1 MSLTKLSEAFIRS
14 AAYERRFLAKNPWD
28 LTMVLWIPLATVLLI
43 WWIFSQTQITDL
55 PIGVI
60 DQDNGPVANTAVRY
74 LEASPTL
81 TVKNTYYSA
90 AEAEAAILQRDI
102 YAVVIIPE
110 DFSRNILSSQSS
122 PLILQV
128 NAQYGTH
135 SGIIQ
140 TSVQAVAGTLSAG
153 VEIQRLVKQGMAP
166 SQAALA
172 YSPISIQRISLF
184 NAATDYQQFLASTVI
199 PALLHILAMVIG
211 ATTIG
216 RELRDK
222 QLGHWYGFI
231 DAGKPELTLH
241 YQTTTNAENN
251 LPDSHQTVSNQ
262 AASDANHQTD
272 EHYTEQIGQHISDS
286 HHDGVS
292 KNSSANNNN
301 DVINNGPSSTANQ
314 TTEPVSILVLL
325 FGLLGK
331 YFWPMLAYSLW
342 SILALWL
349 AAPQE
354 SVAISSIV
362 ITYLSLIILMMLSFW
377 LGAIFTLGSF
387 SLRMGLSA
395 TGFISAPSYAFA
407 GVTFPYIAISDSA
420 QHWSDALP
428 LTHYLKLHIAQ
439 LQMQA
444 PVAISLP
451 IIYGLAIATI
461 IAMSL
466 TALLTKRAL
475 AHPERW
481 GAR

>member
-1 MSLTKLSEAFIRS
+1 MHLTKLSEAFLRS

-28 LTMVLWIPLATVLLI
+28 LSMVLWIPLLTVLLI

-60 DQDNGPVANTAVRY
+60 DQDNSPVANTAVRY

-81 TVKNTYYSA
+81 TVKQLYYSQA
-90 AEAEAAILQRDI
+90 DAEAAILQRDI

-110 DFSRNILSSQSS
+110 DFSRNILSNKPS

-140 TSVQAVAGTLSAG
+140 TAVQTVASTLSAG
-153 VEIQRLVKQGMAP
+153 VEIKRLVKQGVAS
-166 SQAALA
+166 SQVMTA

-184 NAATDYQQFLASTVI
+184 NAATNYQQFLASTVI
-199 PALLHILAMVIG
+199 PALLHILAMVVG

-222 QLGHWYGFI
+222 NIGRWYRFI
-231 DAGKPELTLH
+231 STKNTALT
-241 YQTTTNAENN
+241 
-251 LPDSHQTVSNQ
+251 DSAKSPLT
-262 AASDANHQTD
+262 
-272 EHYTEQIGQHISDS
+272 ISLS
-286 HHDGVS
+286 
-292 KNSSANNNN
+292 
-301 DVINNGPSSTANQ
+301 
-314 TTEPVSILVLL
+314 VLL

-331 YFWPMLAYSLW
+331 YFWPILAYSLW
-342 SILALWL
+342 SALTLWFVT
-349 AAPQE
+349 ANQ
-354 SVAISSIV
+354 SIS
-362 ITYLSLIILMMLSFW
+362 LMSLLTVYIGLLCLMILSFW
-377 LGAIFTLGSF
+377 LGAIFTLNTF
-387 SLRMGLSA
+387 SLRMGLST

-420 QHWSDALP
+420 QYWSNALP

-444 PVAISLP
+444 PIAISVP
-451 IIYGLAIATI
+451 VVYGLALATI
-461 IAMSL
+461 IAMLL

>member
-1 MSLTKLSEAFIRS
+1 MRLTQLSEAFIRS
-14 AAYERRFLAKNPWD
+14 AAYERRFLHKNPWD
-28 LTMVLWIPLATVLLI
+28 LTMVVWIPLLTVLLI
-43 WWIFSQTQITDL
+43 WWIFSQTQITNL

-74 LEASPTL
+74 LDASPTL
-81 TVKNTYYSA
+81 SVRQMYYSA

-110 DFSRNILSSQSS
+110 DFSRNILSSKSA

-140 TSVQAVAGTLSAG
+140 TGVQAVAGTLSAG
-153 VEIQRLVKQGMAP
+153 VEIQRLIKQGMAP
-166 SQAALA
+166 SQAAIA

-231 DAGKPELTLH
+231 ASAQAYDNLSGSIS
-241 YQTTTNAENN
+241 TN
-251 LPDSHQTVSNQ
+251 
-262 AASDANHQTD
+262 
-272 EHYTEQIGQHISDS
+272 ISA
-286 HHDGVS
+286 
-292 KNSSANNNN
+292 SANISGNVNNN
-301 DVINNGPSSTANQ
+301 VADNTVQKIAALWQPAAKLPNSTAKDNTNQ
-314 TTEPVSILVLL
+314 KPVSTLPSVHMGVLL

-331 YFWPMLAYSLW
+331 YFWPMLAYGLW

-349 AAPQE
+349 ATPQE
-354 SVAISSIV
+354 SVASSAV
-362 ITYLSLIILMMLSFW
+362 FATYLGLLLLMMLSFW

-420 QHWSDALP
+420 KHWSDALP

-439 LQMQA
+439 MQMQA

-451 IIYGLAIATI
+451 ILYGLAIATVV
-461 IAMSL
+461 AMML

>member
-1 MSLTKLSEAFIRS
+1 MHLTKLSEAFLRS
-14 AAYERRFLAKNPWD
+14 AAYERRFLAKNHWD
-28 LTMVLWIPLATVLLI
+28 FSMVVWIPLATVLLI

-60 DQDNGPVANTAVRY
+60 DQDNSAVANTAVRY

-81 TVKNTYYSA
+81 TVRQLYYSQA
-90 AEAEAAILQRDI
+90 DAEAAILQRDI

-110 DFSRNILSSQSS
+110 DFSRNILSSQPA
-122 PLILQV
+122 PLTLQV

-140 TSVQAVAGTLSAG
+140 AGVQAVASTLSAG
-153 VEIQRLVKQGMAP
+153 VEIKRLVKQGVAP
-166 SQAALA
+166 SQAMTA
-172 YSPISIQRISLF
+172 YAPISVQRISLF
-184 NAATDYQQFLASTVI
+184 NAANNYQQFLASTVI

-222 QLGHWYGFI
+222 NIGRWYRFI
-231 DAGKPELTLH
+231 DTGKPNLTLSR
-241 YQTTTNAENN
+241 TSETASSLSTKKDSSDNKASSNA
-251 LPDSHQTVSNQ
+251 
-262 AASDANHQTD
+262 
-272 EHYTEQIGQHISDS
+272 
-286 HHDGVS
+286 
-292 KNSSANNNN
+292 KM
-301 DVINNGPSSTANQ
+301 PSS
-314 TTEPVSILVLL
+314 VSLSVLVS
-325 FGLLGK
+325 GLLGK
-331 YFWPMLAYSLW
+331 YFWPILAYSLW
-342 SILALWL
+342 SALILWL
-349 AAPQE
+349 ATSNQNIN
-354 SVAISSIV
+354 V
-362 ITYLSLIILMMLSFW
+362 TSLFAVYAGFLCLMTLSFW
-377 LGAIFTLGSF
+377 LGAIFTLNSF
-387 SLRMGLSA
+387 SLRMGLST

-420 QHWSDALP
+420 QYWSNALP

-444 PVAISLP
+444 PIAISVP
-451 IIYGLAIATI
+451 IVYGLALATI
-461 IAMSL
+461 IAMLL

>member
-1 MSLTKLSEAFIRS
+1 MRLTKLSGAFLRS

-28 LTMVLWIPLATVLLI
+28 FAMVVWIPLATVLLI

-60 DQDNGPVANTAVRY
+60 DRDNSPVANTAVRY

-81 TVKNTYYSA
+81 MVKQLYAS
-90 AEAEAAILQRDI
+90 ESDAEAAILQRDI

-110 DFSRNILSSQSS
+110 DFSRHILSSEPA
-122 PLILQV
+122 PLVLQV

-140 TSVQAVAGTLSAG
+140 TSVQTVASTLSAG

-166 SQAALA
+166 SQAAIA

-184 NAATDYQQFLASTVI
+184 NAATNYQQFLASTVI

-222 QLGHWYGFI
+222 KIGHWY
-231 DAGKPELTLH
+231 
-241 YQTTTNAENN
+241 
-251 LPDSHQTVSNQ
+251 
-262 AASDANHQTD
+262 
-272 EHYTEQIGQHISDS
+272 
-286 HHDGVS
+286 
-292 KNSSANNNN
+292 
-301 DVINNGPSSTANQ
+301 DVITNSKVVENQYDITNEKIGFSENGTQSRQ
-314 TTEPVSILVLL
+314 VSISILL

-331 YFWPMLAYSLW
+331 YFWPLLAYSIW
-342 SILALWL
+342 SMLALWF
-349 AAPQE
+349 AAPQA
-354 SVAISSIV
+354 SVAISSI
-362 ITYLSLIILMMLSFW
+362 IATYIGLLLLMMLSFF
-377 LGAIFTLGSF
+377 LGAILTLNSF
-387 SLRMGLSA
+387 SLRMGLSS

-407 GVTFPYIAISDSA
+407 GVTFPYIAISDNA
-420 QHWSDALP
+420 QHWSDVLP

-439 LQMQA
+439 LQMHA
-444 PVAISLP
+444 PAAVSLP
-451 IIYGLAIATI
+451 IVYGLTLATTIALL
-461 IAMSL
+461 L
-466 TALLTKRAL
+466 TTLLTKRAL

>member
-1 MSLTKLSEAFIRS
+1 MRLTKLSGAFLRS
-14 AAYERRFLAKNPWD
+14 AAYERRFLSKNPWD
-28 LTMVLWIPLATVLLI
+28 LAMVIWIPLAAVLLI

-81 TVKNTYYSA
+81 MVKQLYAS
-90 AEAEAAILQRDI
+90 ESDAEAAILQRDI

-110 DFSRNILSSQSS
+110 DFSRNILSGKPA
-122 PLILQV
+122 PLVLQV

-140 TSVQAVAGTLSAG
+140 TSVQSVAGTLSAG
-153 VEIQRLVKQGMAP
+153 VEIQRLIKQGMAP
-166 SQAALA
+166 SQAAIA

-184 NAATDYQQFLASTVI
+184 NAATNYQQFLASTVI
-199 PALLHILAMVIG
+199 PALLHILAMVVG

-222 QLGHWYGFI
+222 KIGHWYDVI
-231 DAGKPELTLH
+231 TNDDEK
-241 YQTTTNAENN
+241 TTTPRNDTK
-251 LPDSHQTVSNQ
+251 PRQ
-262 AASDANHQTD
+262 AS
-272 EHYTEQIGQHISDS
+272 IS
-286 HHDGVS
+286 
-292 KNSSANNNN
+292 
-301 DVINNGPSSTANQ
+301 I
-314 TTEPVSILVLL
+314 LL

-331 YFWPMLAYSLW
+331 YFWPMMAYSLW
-342 SILALWL
+342 SMLAIWF

-354 SVAISSIV
+354 SVAIGSI
-362 ITYLSLIILMMLSFW
+362 IATYIGLLLLMMLSFF
-377 LGAIFTLGSF
+377 LGAILTLNSF
-387 SLRMGLSA
+387 SLRMGLSS

-407 GVTFPYIAISDSA
+407 GVTFPYIAISDNA
-420 QHWSDALP
+420 QHWSDVLP

-439 LQMQA
+439 LQMHA
-444 PVAISLP
+444 PAAVSLP
-451 IIYGLAIATI
+451 IVYGLTLATMI
-461 IAMSL
+461 TMLL
-466 TALLTKRAL
+466 TTLLTKRAL

>member
-1 MSLTKLSEAFIRS
+1 MRLTKQKKLSEQKGLIGAFVRS
-14 AAYERRFLAKNPWD
+14 AGYERRFLAKNPWD
-28 LTMVLWIPLATVLLI
+28 LSMVIWIPLATVLLI
-43 WWIFSQTQITDL
+43 WWIFSQIQITNL
-55 PIGVI
+55 PIGVM
-60 DQDNGPVANTAVRY
+60 DNDRGPIANTAVRY
-74 LEASPTL
+74 LEANPNL
-81 TVKNTYYSA
+81 TVKQMYHSPA
-90 AEAEAAILQRDI
+90 AVEAALLQRDI

-110 DFSRNILSSQSS
+110 DFSRNISSSK
-122 PLILQV
+122 PAPIVLQV

-140 TSVQAVAGTLSAG
+140 TSVQSVIGTLSAG
-153 VEIQRLVKQGMAP
+153 VEIQRLVKKGIAP
-166 SQAALA
+166 SQAAIA
-172 YSPISIQRISLF
+172 YSPIGIQRISLF

-222 QLGHWYGFI
+222 QIGRWYDFIESGHL
-231 DAGKPELTLH
+231 DLT
-241 YQTTTNAENN
+241 NIEANIEN
-251 LPDSHQTVSNQ
+251 DKII
-262 AASDANHQTD
+262 AASTSAEDNNTSV
-272 EHYTEQIGQHISDS
+272 IDS
-286 HHDGVS
+286 KPRKASVL
-292 KNSSANNNN
+292 
-301 DVINNGPSSTANQ
+301 I
-314 TTEPVSILVLL
+314 LL

-342 SILALWL
+342 SVLALWL
-349 AAPQE
+349 AAPQQT
-354 SVAISSIV
+354 VAISSIMA
-362 ITYLSLIILMMLSFW
+362 TYVGLVLLMMLSFW
-377 LGAIFTLGSF
+377 LGAIFTLTSF
-387 SLRMGLSA
+387 SLRMGLSS

-420 QHWSDALP
+420 QHWSDVLP

-451 IIYGLAIATI
+451 IVYGLTLATL
-461 IAMSL
+461 IAMFL
-466 TALLTKRAL
+466 TTLLSKRAL

>member
-1 MSLTKLSEAFIRS
+1 MRLTKLKDAFVRS
-14 AAYERRFLAKNPWD
+14 AAYERRFLVKNPWD
-28 LTMVLWIPLATVLLI
+28 LAMVFWIPLATVLLI
-43 WWIFSQTQITDL
+43 WWIFSQIQITDL

-60 DQDNGPVANTAVRY
+60 DNDRGPVANTALRY
-74 LEASPTL
+74 LEANPNL
-81 TVKNTYYSA
+81 TVKQLYHTPA
-90 AEAEAAILQRDI
+90 AAKAAILQRDI

-110 DFSRNILSSQSS
+110 DFSRNILLSK
-122 PLILQV
+122 PAPIVLQV

-140 TSVQAVAGTLSAG
+140 TSVQSVIGTLSAG
-153 VEIQRLVKQGMAP
+153 VEMKRLVKQGMAP
-166 SQAALA
+166 SQAAIA

-222 QLGHWYGFI
+222 RIGRWYHFI
-231 DAGKPELTLH
+231 NGSHVYLTLPPKDD
-241 YQTTTNAENN
+241 QPNN
-251 LPDSHQTVSNQ
+251 DSQPSPLDNVSASQNQ
-262 AASDANHQTD
+262 AS
-272 EHYTEQIGQHISDS
+272 EE
-286 HHDGVS
+286 
-292 KNSSANNNN
+292 
-301 DVINNGPSSTANQ
+301 
-314 TTEPVSILVLL
+314 VSIPVLV

-331 YFWPMLAYSLW
+331 YFWPLLAYSIW

-349 AAPQE
+349 AAPQQ
-354 SVAISSIV
+354 SIAISALMV
-362 ITYLSLIILMMLSFW
+362 TYISLVLLMMLSFW

-407 GVTFPYIAISDSA
+407 GVTFPYVAISKNA
-420 QHWSDALP
+420 QHWSDVLP

-444 PVAISLP
+444 PVIISLP
-451 IIYGLAIATI
+451 IVYGLTLATLVTL
-461 IAMSL
+461 SL
-466 TALLTKRAL
+466 TALLSKRAL

>member
-1 MSLTKLSEAFIRS
+1 MHLTKLSEAFLRS
-14 AAYERRFLAKNPWD
+14 AAYERRFLAKNHWD
-28 LTMVLWIPLATVLLI
+28 FSMVVWIPLATVLLI

-60 DQDNGPVANTAVRY
+60 DQDNSAVANTAVRY

-81 TVKNTYYSA
+81 TVRQLYYSQA
-90 AEAEAAILQRDI
+90 DAEAAILQRDI

-110 DFSRNILSSQSS
+110 DFSRNILSSQPA
-122 PLILQV
+122 PLTLQV

-140 TSVQAVAGTLSAG
+140 AGVQAVASTLSAG
-153 VEIQRLVKQGMAP
+153 VEIKRLVKQGVAP
-166 SQAALA
+166 SQAMTA
-172 YSPISIQRISLF
+172 YAPISVQRISLF
-184 NAATDYQQFLASTVI
+184 NAATNYQQFLASTVI

-222 QLGHWYGFI
+222 NIGRWYRFI
-231 DAGKPELTLH
+231 DTGKPHLTLSRATKTSSSLSTK
-241 YQTTTNAENN
+241 Q
-251 LPDSHQTVSNQ
+251 DS
-262 AASDANHQTD
+262 SDNKT
-272 EHYTEQIGQHISDS
+272 SS
-286 HHDGVS
+286 
-292 KNSSANNNN
+292 SSAN
-301 DVINNGPSSTANQ
+301 VPKS
-314 TTEPVSILVLL
+314 VSLSVLI

-331 YFWPMLAYSLW
+331 YFWPILAYSLW
-342 SILALWL
+342 SALILWL
-349 AAPQE
+349 ATSNQN
-354 SVAISSIV
+354 INIM
-362 ITYLSLIILMMLSFW
+362 SLMAVYAGFLCLMILSFW
-377 LGAIFTLGSF
+377 LGAIFTLNSF
-387 SLRMGLSA
+387 SLRMGLST

-420 QHWSDALP
+420 QYWSNALP

-444 PVAISLP
+444 PIAISLP
-451 IIYGLAIATI
+451 IVYGLMFAVI
-461 IAMSL
+461 IAL
-466 TALLTKRAL
+466 VLAALLTKRAL

>member
-1 MSLTKLSEAFIRS
+1 MRLTKLSGAFLRS

-28 LTMVLWIPLATVLLI
+28 LAMVVWIPLATVLLI

-60 DQDNGPVANTAVRY
+60 DRDNSPVANTAVRY

-81 TVKNTYYSA
+81 MVKQLYAS
-90 AEAEAAILQRDI
+90 ESDAEAAILQRDI

-110 DFSRNILSSQSS
+110 DFSRNILSGKPA
-122 PLILQV
+122 PLVLQV

-140 TSVQAVAGTLSAG
+140 TSVQTVASTLSAG

-166 SQAALA
+166 SQAAIV

-184 NAATDYQQFLASTVI
+184 NAATNYQQFLASTVI

-222 QLGHWYGFI
+222 KIGHWY
-231 DAGKPELTLH
+231 
-241 YQTTTNAENN
+241 
-251 LPDSHQTVSNQ
+251 
-262 AASDANHQTD
+262 
-272 EHYTEQIGQHISDS
+272 
-286 HHDGVS
+286 
-292 KNSSANNNN
+292 
-301 DVINNGPSSTANQ
+301 DVITNSKVDENQYDITNEKTGFSENGTQSRQ
-314 TTEPVSILVLL
+314 VCISILL

-331 YFWPMLAYSLW
+331 YFWPLLAYSIW
-342 SILALWL
+342 SMLALWF
-349 AAPQE
+349 ATPQA
-354 SVAISSIV
+354 SVAISSI
-362 ITYLSLIILMMLSFW
+362 IATYIGLLLLMMLSFF
-377 LGAIFTLGSF
+377 LGAILTLNSF
-387 SLRMGLSA
+387 SLRMGLSS

-407 GVTFPYIAISDSA
+407 GVTFPYIAISDNA
-420 QHWSDALP
+420 QHWSDVLP

-439 LQMQA
+439 LQMHA
-444 PVAISLP
+444 PAAVSLP
-451 IIYGLAIATI
+451 IVYGLTLATT
-461 IAMSL
+461 IAMLL
-466 TALLTKRAL
+466 TTLLTKRAL

>member
-1 MSLTKLSEAFIRS
+1 MHLTKLSEAFLRS
-14 AAYERRFLAKNPWD
+14 AAYERRFLAKNHWD
-28 LTMVLWIPLATVLLI
+28 FSMVVWIPLATVLLI

-60 DQDNGPVANTAVRY
+60 DQDNSAVANTAVRY

-81 TVKNTYYSA
+81 TVRQLYYSQA
-90 AEAEAAILQRDI
+90 DAEAAILQRDI

-110 DFSRNILSSQSS
+110 DFSRNILSSQPA
-122 PLILQV
+122 PLTLQV

-140 TSVQAVAGTLSAG
+140 AGVQAVASTLSAG
-153 VEIQRLVKQGMAP
+153 VEIKRLVKQGVAP
-166 SQAALA
+166 SQAMTA
-172 YSPISIQRISLF
+172 YAPISVQRISLF
-184 NAATDYQQFLASTVI
+184 NAATNYQQFLASTVI

-222 QLGHWYGFI
+222 NIGRWYRFI
-231 DAGKPELTLH
+231 DTGKPNLTL
-241 YQTTTNAENN
+241 
-251 LPDSHQTVSNQ
+251 SR
-262 AASDANHQTD
+262 ASETSSSLSTKQ
-272 EHYTEQIGQHISDS
+272 
-286 HHDGVS
+286 
-292 KNSSANNNN
+292 NSSYNKASLNAKMPN
-301 DVINNGPSSTANQ
+301 S
-314 TTEPVSILVLL
+314 VSLSVLV

-331 YFWPMLAYSLW
+331 YFWPILAYSLW
-342 SILALWL
+342 SALILWL
-349 AAPQE
+349 ATSNQN
-354 SVAISSIV
+354 INIM
-362 ITYLSLIILMMLSFW
+362 SLLAVYAGFLCLMALSFW
-377 LGAIFTLGSF
+377 LGAIFTLNSF
-387 SLRMGLSA
+387 SLRMGLST

-420 QHWSDALP
+420 QYWSNALP

-444 PVAISLP
+444 PIAISLP
-451 IIYGLAIATI
+451 IVYGLMLAVI
-461 IAMSL
+461 IAL
-466 TALLTKRAL
+466 ILAALLTKRAL

>member
-1 MSLTKLSEAFIRS
+1 MHLSEQKGQRGLIGAFVRS

-28 LTMVLWIPLATVLLI
+28 LSMVVWIPLATVLLI
-43 WWIFSQTQITDL
+43 WWIFSNIQITDL
-55 PIGVI
+55 PIGVM
-60 DQDNGPVANTAVRY
+60 DNDRGPVANTAVRY
-74 LEASPTL
+74 LEANPNL
-81 TVKNTYYSA
+81 TVKQLYHSPA
-90 AEAEAAILQRDI
+90 AVEAALLQRDV

-110 DFSRNILSSQSS
+110 DFSRNISSSK
-122 PLILQV
+122 PAPIVLQV

-140 TSVQAVAGTLSAG
+140 TSVQSVIGTLSAG
-153 VEIQRLVKQGMAP
+153 VEIQRLVKKGMAP
-166 SQAALA
+166 SQAAIA
-172 YSPISIQRISLF
+172 YSPIGIQRISLF

-222 QLGHWYGFI
+222 QMGRWYDFI
-231 DAGKPELTLH
+231 DNGQPDLTNIQNNKAITAPTSSEDDKTFAADNKPRK
-241 YQTTTNAENN
+241 A
-251 LPDSHQTVSNQ
+251 SVS
-262 AASDANHQTD
+262 
-272 EHYTEQIGQHISDS
+272 
-286 HHDGVS
+286 
-292 KNSSANNNN
+292 
-301 DVINNGPSSTANQ
+301 
-314 TTEPVSILVLL
+314 VLL

-342 SILALWL
+342 SVLALWL
-349 AAPQE
+349 ATPQQA
-354 SVAISSIV
+354 VAISSI
-362 ITYLSLIILMMLSFW
+362 IATYIGLVILMMLSFW
-377 LGAIFTLGSF
+377 LGAIFTLTSF
-387 SLRMGLSA
+387 SLRMGLSS

-407 GVTFPYIAISDSA
+407 GVTFPYIAISENA

-444 PVAISLP
+444 PVAISLS
-451 IIYGLAIATI
+451 IVYGLALATVIAMFIAT
-461 IAMSL
+461 
-466 TALLTKRAL
+466 LLSKRAL

>member
-1 MSLTKLSEAFIRS
+1 MRLTQLSEAFIRS
-14 AAYERRFLAKNPWD
+14 AAYERRFLHKNPWD
-28 LTMVLWIPLATVLLI
+28 LTMVVWIPLLTVLLI
-43 WWIFSQTQITDL
+43 WWIFSQTQITNL
-55 PIGVI
+55 PIGII

-74 LEASPTL
+74 LDASPTL
-81 TVKNTYYSA
+81 SVRQMYYSA

-110 DFSRNILSSQSS
+110 DFSRNILSSKSA

-140 TSVQAVAGTLSAG
+140 TGVQAVAGTLSAG
-153 VEIQRLVKQGMAP
+153 VEIQRLIKQGMAP
-166 SQAALA
+166 SQAAIA

-231 DAGKPELTLH
+231 ASAQAYDNLSGSIS
-241 YQTTTNAENN
+241 TN
-251 LPDSHQTVSNQ
+251 
-262 AASDANHQTD
+262 
-272 EHYTEQIGQHISDS
+272 IS
-286 HHDGVS
+286 GNV
-292 KNSSANNNN
+292 NNNVADN
-301 DVINNGPSSTANQ
+301 TVQKISALSQPAAKLPNCAAKDNTNQ
-314 TTEPVSILVLL
+314 KPVSTLPSVHMGVLL

-331 YFWPMLAYSLW
+331 YFWPMLAYGLW

-349 AAPQE
+349 ATPQE
-354 SVAISSIV
+354 SVASSAFFA
-362 ITYLSLIILMMLSFW
+362 TYLGLLLLMMLSFW

-387 SLRMGLSA
+387 SLRMGLST

-420 QHWSDALP
+420 KHWSDALP

-439 LQMQA
+439 MQMQA

-451 IIYGLAIATI
+451 ILYGLAIATVV
-461 IAMSL
+461 AMML

>member
-1 MSLTKLSEAFIRS
+1 MRLTQLSEAFIRS
-14 AAYERRFLAKNPWD
+14 AAYERRFLHKNPWD
-28 LTMVLWIPLATVLLI
+28 LTMVVWIPLLTVLLI
-43 WWIFSQTQITDL
+43 WWIFSQTQITNL

-74 LEASPTL
+74 LDASPTL
-81 TVKNTYYSA
+81 SVRQMYYSA

-110 DFSRNILSSQSS
+110 DFSRNILSSKSA

-140 TSVQAVAGTLSAG
+140 TGVQAVAGTLSAG
-153 VEIQRLVKQGMAP
+153 VEIQRLIKQGMAP
-166 SQAALA
+166 SQAAIA

-231 DAGKPELTLH
+231 ASAQAYD
-241 YQTTTNAENN
+241 N
-251 LPDSHQTVSNQ
+251 LSGS
-262 AASDANHQTD
+262 
-272 EHYTEQIGQHISDS
+272 I
-286 HHDGVS
+286 
-292 KNSSANNNN
+292 SANISASANISGNVNNN
-301 DVINNGPSSTANQ
+301 VADNTVQNIVALSQPAAKLPNSTAKDNTNQ
-314 TTEPVSILVLL
+314 KPVSTLPSVHMSVLL

-331 YFWPMLAYSLW
+331 YFWPMLAYGLW

-349 AAPQE
+349 ATPQE
-354 SVAISSIV
+354 SVASSAV
-362 ITYLSLIILMMLSFW
+362 FATYLGLLLLMMLSFL

-420 QHWSDALP
+420 KHWSDALP

-439 LQMQA
+439 MQMQA

-451 IIYGLAIATI
+451 ILYGLAIATVV
-461 IAMSL
+461 AMML

>member
-1 MSLTKLSEAFIRS
+1 MLLTKLSEAFLRS

-28 LTMVLWIPLATVLLI
+28 LSMVLWIPLLTVLLI

-60 DQDNGPVANTAVRY
+60 DQDNSPVANTAVRY

-81 TVKNTYYSA
+81 TVKQLYYSQA
-90 AEAEAAILQRDI
+90 DAEAAILQRDI

-110 DFSRNILSSQSS
+110 DFSRNILSNKPS

-140 TSVQAVAGTLSAG
+140 TAVQTVASTLSAG
-153 VEIQRLVKQGMAP
+153 VEIKRLVKQGVAS
-166 SQAALA
+166 SQVMTA

-184 NAATDYQQFLASTVI
+184 NAATNYQQFLASTVI
-199 PALLHILAMVIG
+199 PALLHILAMVVG

-222 QLGHWYGFI
+222 NIGRWYRFI
-231 DAGKPELTLH
+231 STKNTALT
-241 YQTTTNAENN
+241 
-251 LPDSHQTVSNQ
+251 DSAKSPRTVSL
-262 AASDANHQTD
+262 S
-272 EHYTEQIGQHISDS
+272 
-286 HHDGVS
+286 
-292 KNSSANNNN
+292 
-301 DVINNGPSSTANQ
+301 
-314 TTEPVSILVLL
+314 VLL

-331 YFWPMLAYSLW
+331 YFWPILAYSLW
-342 SILALWL
+342 SALTLWFVT
-349 AAPQE
+349 ANQ
-354 SVAISSIV
+354 SIS
-362 ITYLSLIILMMLSFW
+362 LMSLLTVYIGLLCLMILSFW
-377 LGAIFTLGSF
+377 LGAIFTLNTF
-387 SLRMGLSA
+387 SLRMGLST

-420 QHWSDALP
+420 QYWSNALP

-439 LQMQA
+439 LQMYA
-444 PVAISLP
+444 PIAISVP
-451 IIYGLAIATI
+451 IVYGLALATI
-461 IAMSL
+461 IAMLL

>member
-1 MSLTKLSEAFIRS
+1 MRLTKLKDAFVRS
-14 AAYERRFLAKNPWD
+14 AAYERRFLVKNPWD
-28 LTMVLWIPLATVLLI
+28 LAMVFWIPLATVLLI
-43 WWIFSQTQITDL
+43 WWIFSQIQITDL

-60 DQDNGPVANTAVRY
+60 DNDRGPVANTALRY
-74 LEASPTL
+74 LEANPNL
-81 TVKNTYYSA
+81 TVKQLYHTPA
-90 AEAEAAILQRDI
+90 AAKAAILQRDI

-110 DFSRNILSSQSS
+110 DFSRNILLSK
-122 PLILQV
+122 PAPIVLQV

-140 TSVQAVAGTLSAG
+140 TSVQSVIGTLSAG
-153 VEIQRLVKQGMAP
+153 VEMKRLVKQGMAP
-166 SQAALA
+166 SQAAIA

-222 QLGHWYGFI
+222 RIGRWYHFI
-231 DAGKPELTLH
+231 NGSHVYLTLPPKDD
-241 YQTTTNAENN
+241 QPNN
-251 LPDSHQTVSNQ
+251 NGQPSPLDNVSASQNQ
-262 AASDANHQTD
+262 AS
-272 EHYTEQIGQHISDS
+272 EE
-286 HHDGVS
+286 
-292 KNSSANNNN
+292 
-301 DVINNGPSSTANQ
+301 
-314 TTEPVSILVLL
+314 VSILVLV

-331 YFWPMLAYSLW
+331 YFWPLLAYSIW

-349 AAPQE
+349 AAPQQ
-354 SVAISSIV
+354 SIAISALMV
-362 ITYLSLIILMMLSFW
+362 TYISLILLMMLSFW

-407 GVTFPYIAISDSA
+407 GVTFPYVAISKNA
-420 QHWSDALP
+420 QHWSDVLP

-444 PVAISLP
+444 PVIISLP
-451 IIYGLAIATI
+451 IVYGLTLATLVTLY
-461 IAMSL
+461 L
-466 TALLTKRAL
+466 TALLSKRAL

>member
-1 MSLTKLSEAFIRS
+1 MRLTQLSEAFIRS
-14 AAYERRFLAKNPWD
+14 AAYERRFLRKNPWD
-28 LTMVLWIPLATVLLI
+28 LTMVVWIPLLTVLLI
-43 WWIFSQTQITDL
+43 WWIFSQTQITNL

-74 LEASPTL
+74 LDASPTL
-81 TVKNTYYSA
+81 SVRQMYYSA

-110 DFSRNILSSQSS
+110 DFSRNILSSKSA

-140 TSVQAVAGTLSAG
+140 TGVQAVAGTLSAG
-153 VEIQRLVKQGMAP
+153 VEIQRLIKQGMAP
-166 SQAALA
+166 SQAAIA

-231 DAGKPELTLH
+231 ASAQAYD
-241 YQTTTNAENN
+241 N
-251 LPDSHQTVSNQ
+251 LSGSIS
-262 AASDANHQTD
+262 ASASGN
-272 EHYTEQIGQHISDS
+272 
-286 HHDGVS
+286 V
-292 KNSSANNNN
+292 NNNVADN
-301 DVINNGPSSTANQ
+301 TVQKIAALSQPAAKLPNSTAKDNTNQ
-314 TTEPVSILVLL
+314 KPVSTLPSVHMGVLL

-331 YFWPMLAYSLW
+331 YFWPMLAYGLW

-349 AAPQE
+349 ATPQE
-354 SVAISSIV
+354 SVASSAV
-362 ITYLSLIILMMLSFW
+362 FATYLGLLLLMMLSFW

-420 QHWSDALP
+420 KHWSDALP

-439 LQMQA
+439 MQMQA

-451 IIYGLAIATI
+451 IIYGLAIATVV
-461 IAMSL
+461 AMML

>member
-1 MSLTKLSEAFIRS
+1 MRLTKLKDAFVRS
-14 AAYERRFLAKNPWD
+14 AAYERRFLVKNPWD
-28 LTMVLWIPLATVLLI
+28 LAMVFWIPLATVLLI
-43 WWIFSQTQITDL
+43 WWIFSQIQITDL

-60 DQDNGPVANTAVRY
+60 DNDRGPVANTALRY
-74 LEASPTL
+74 LEANSNL
-81 TVKNTYYSA
+81 TVKQLYHTPA
-90 AEAEAAILQRDI
+90 AAKAAILQRDI

-110 DFSRNILSSQSS
+110 DFSRNILLSK
-122 PLILQV
+122 PAPIVLQV

-140 TSVQAVAGTLSAG
+140 TSVQSVIGTLSAG
-153 VEIQRLVKQGMAP
+153 VEMKRLVKQGMAP
-166 SQAALA
+166 SQAAIA

-222 QLGHWYGFI
+222 RIGRWYHFI
-231 DAGKPELTLH
+231 NGSHVYLTLPPKDD
-241 YQTTTNAENN
+241 QPNN
-251 LPDSHQTVSNQ
+251 DSQPSPLDNVSASQNQ
-262 AASDANHQTD
+262 AP
-272 EHYTEQIGQHISDS
+272 EE
-286 HHDGVS
+286 
-292 KNSSANNNN
+292 
-301 DVINNGPSSTANQ
+301 
-314 TTEPVSILVLL
+314 VSIPVLV

-331 YFWPMLAYSLW
+331 YFWPLLAYSIW

-349 AAPQE
+349 AAPQQ
-354 SVAISSIV
+354 SIAISALMV
-362 ITYLSLIILMMLSFW
+362 TYISLILLMMLSFW

-407 GVTFPYIAISDSA
+407 GVTFPYVAISKNA
-420 QHWSDALP
+420 QHWSDVLP

-444 PVAISLP
+444 PVIISLP
-451 IIYGLAIATI
+451 IVYGLTLATLVTL
-461 IAMSL
+461 SL
-466 TALLTKRAL
+466 TALLSKRAL

>member
-1 MSLTKLSEAFIRS
+1 MRLTKQKRLRGLIGAFVRS

-28 LTMVLWIPLATVLLI
+28 LSMVLWIPLATVLLI
-43 WWIFSQTQITDL
+43 WWIFSQIQITDL
-55 PIGVI
+55 PIGVM
-60 DQDNGPVANTAVRY
+60 DKDRGPIANTAVRY
-74 LEASPTL
+74 LEANPNL
-81 TVKNTYYSA
+81 TVRQLYHSPA
-90 AEAEAAILQRDI
+90 AVEAALLQRDI

-110 DFSRNILSSQSS
+110 DFSRNISSSK
-122 PLILQV
+122 PAPIVLQV

-140 TSVQAVAGTLSAG
+140 TSVQSVIGTLSAG

-166 SQAALA
+166 SQAAIA
-172 YSPISIQRISLF
+172 YSPIGIQRISLF

-222 QLGHWYGFI
+222 QIGRWYDFIESGHP
-231 DAGKPELTLH
+231 DLTSIEAN
-241 YQTTTNAENN
+241 TKNDIENDN
-251 LPDSHQTVSNQ
+251 II
-262 AASDANHQTD
+262 AASTSAADNKTFITD
-272 EHYTEQIGQHISDS
+272 NKPRKASIS
-286 HHDGVS
+286 
-292 KNSSANNNN
+292 
-301 DVINNGPSSTANQ
+301 
-314 TTEPVSILVLL
+314 VLL

-331 YFWPMLAYSLW
+331 YFWPTLAYSLW

-349 AAPQE
+349 ATPQQA
-354 SVAISSIV
+354 VAISSLMA
-362 ITYLSLIILMMLSFW
+362 TYVGLVLLMMLSFW
-377 LGAIFTLGSF
+377 LGAIFTLTSF
-387 SLRMGLSA
+387 SLRMGLSS

-420 QHWSDALP
+420 KHWSDALP

-451 IIYGLAIATI
+451 IVYGLTLATV
-461 IAMSL
+461 IAMFL
-466 TALLTKRAL
+466 AALLSKRAL

>member
-1 MSLTKLSEAFIRS
+1 MRLTKQKKLSEQKGLIGSFVRS
-14 AAYERRFLAKNPWD
+14 AGYERRFLAKNPWD
-28 LTMVLWIPLATVLLI
+28 LSMVLWIPLATVLLI
-43 WWIFSQTQITDL
+43 WWIFSQIQITDL
-55 PIGVI
+55 PIGVM
-60 DQDNGPVANTAVRY
+60 DKDRGPIANTAVRY
-74 LEASPTL
+74 LEANPNL
-81 TVKNTYYSA
+81 TVKQLYHSPA
-90 AEAEAAILQRDI
+90 AVEAALLQRDI

-110 DFSRNILSSQSS
+110 DFSRNISSSK
-122 PLILQV
+122 PAPIVLQV

-140 TSVQAVAGTLSAG
+140 TSVQSVIGTLSAG
-153 VEIQRLVKQGMAP
+153 VEIQRLVKKGMAP
-166 SQAALA
+166 SQAAIA
-172 YSPISIQRISLF
+172 YSPIAIQRISLF

-222 QLGHWYGFI
+222 QIGRWYDFIASGHL
-231 DAGKPELTLH
+231 DLT
-241 YQTTTNAENN
+241 NIEANIEN
-251 LPDSHQTVSNQ
+251 DKII
-262 AASDANHQTD
+262 AAS
-272 EHYTEQIGQHISDS
+272 ISAEDNNTSVIDS
-286 HHDGVS
+286 KPRKASVL
-292 KNSSANNNN
+292 
-301 DVINNGPSSTANQ
+301 I
-314 TTEPVSILVLL
+314 LL

-342 SILALWL
+342 SVLALWL
-349 AAPQE
+349 AAPQQT
-354 SVAISSIV
+354 VAISSIMA
-362 ITYLSLIILMMLSFW
+362 TYVGLVLLMMLSFW
-377 LGAIFTLGSF
+377 LGAIFTLTSF
-387 SLRMGLSA
+387 SLRMGLSS

-420 QHWSDALP
+420 QHWSDVLP

-451 IIYGLAIATI
+451 IVYGLTLATL
-461 IAMSL
+461 IAMFL
-466 TALLTKRAL
+466 TTLLSKRAL

>member
-1 MSLTKLSEAFIRS
+1 MRLTKLKDAFVRS
-14 AAYERRFLAKNPWD
+14 AAYERRFLVKNPWD
-28 LTMVLWIPLATVLLI
+28 LAMVFWIPLATVLLI
-43 WWIFSQTQITDL
+43 WWIFSQIQITDL

-60 DQDNGPVANTAVRY
+60 DNDRGPVANTALRY
-74 LEASPTL
+74 LEANSNL
-81 TVKNTYYSA
+81 TVKQLYHTPA
-90 AEAEAAILQRDI
+90 AAKAAILQRDI

-110 DFSRNILSSQSS
+110 DFSRNILLSK
-122 PLILQV
+122 PAPIVLQV

-140 TSVQAVAGTLSAG
+140 TSVQSVIGTLSAG
-153 VEIQRLVKQGMAP
+153 VEMKRLVKQGMAP
-166 SQAALA
+166 SQAAIA

-222 QLGHWYGFI
+222 RIGRWYHFI
-231 DAGKPELTLH
+231 NGSHVYLTLPPKDD
-241 YQTTTNAENN
+241 QPNN
-251 LPDSHQTVSNQ
+251 DIQPSPLDNVSASQNQ
-262 AASDANHQTD
+262 AS
-272 EHYTEQIGQHISDS
+272 EE
-286 HHDGVS
+286 
-292 KNSSANNNN
+292 
-301 DVINNGPSSTANQ
+301 
-314 TTEPVSILVLL
+314 VSILVLV

-331 YFWPMLAYSLW
+331 YFWPLLAYSIW

-349 AAPQE
+349 AAPQQ
-354 SVAISSIV
+354 SIAISALMV
-362 ITYLSLIILMMLSFW
+362 TYISLVLLMMLSFW
-377 LGAIFTLGSF
+377 LGAIFTLSSF

-407 GVTFPYIAISDSA
+407 GVTFPYVAISKNA
-420 QHWSDALP
+420 QHWSDVLP

-444 PVAISLP
+444 PVIISLP
-451 IIYGLAIATI
+451 IVYGLTLATLVTL
-461 IAMSL
+461 SL
-466 TALLTKRAL
+466 TALLSKRAL

>member
-1 MSLTKLSEAFIRS
+1 MRLTEQNGQRGGLIGAFIRS

-28 LTMVLWIPLATVLLI
+28 LSMVVWIPLATVLLI
-43 WWIFSQTQITDL
+43 WWIFSQIQITDL
-55 PIGVI
+55 PIGVV
-60 DQDNGPVANTAVRY
+60 DNDRGPVANTAVRY
-74 LEASPTL
+74 LEANPNL
-81 TVKNTYYSA
+81 TVRQLYHSPA
-90 AEAEAAILQRDI
+90 AVEAALLQRDI

-110 DFSRNILSSQSS
+110 DFSRNISSSK
-122 PLILQV
+122 PAPIVLQV

-140 TSVQAVAGTLSAG
+140 TSVQSVIGTLSAG
-153 VEIQRLVKQGMAP
+153 VEIQRLVKKGMAP
-166 SQAALA
+166 SQAAIA
-172 YSPISIQRISLF
+172 YSPIGIQRISLF

-222 QLGHWYGFI
+222 KIGVWYDFI
-231 DAGKPELTLH
+231 NSGQPDLTTIKNS
-241 YQTTTNAENN
+241 QTTAVPAEDNK
-251 LPDSHQTVSNQ
+251 PRK
-262 AASDANHQTD
+262 AN
-272 EHYTEQIGQHISDS
+272 IS
-286 HHDGVS
+286 
-292 KNSSANNNN
+292 
-301 DVINNGPSSTANQ
+301 
-314 TTEPVSILVLL
+314 VLL

-342 SILALWL
+342 SVLALWL
-349 AAPQE
+349 ATPQQA
-354 SVAISSIV
+354 VATSSIMA
-362 ITYLSLIILMMLSFW
+362 TYIGLVLLMMLSFW
-377 LGAIFTLGSF
+377 LGAIFTLTSF
-387 SLRMGLSA
+387 SLRMGLSS

-407 GVTFPYIAISDSA
+407 GVTFPYIAISKNA

-451 IIYGLAIATI
+451 IVYGLTLATI
-461 IAMSL
+461 VTMFLA
-466 TALLTKRAL
+466 ALLSKRAL

>member
-1 MSLTKLSEAFIRS
+1 MRLTKLKDAFVRS
-14 AAYERRFLAKNPWD
+14 AAYERRFLVKNPWD
-28 LTMVLWIPLATVLLI
+28 LAMVFWIPLATVLLI
-43 WWIFSQTQITDL
+43 WWIFSQIQITDL

-60 DQDNGPVANTAVRY
+60 DNDRGPVANTALRY
-74 LEASPTL
+74 LEANPNL
-81 TVKNTYYSA
+81 TVKQLYHTPA
-90 AEAEAAILQRDI
+90 AAKAAILQRDI

-110 DFSRNILSSQSS
+110 DFSRNILLSK
-122 PLILQV
+122 PAPIVLQV

-140 TSVQAVAGTLSAG
+140 TSVQSVIGTLSAG
-153 VEIQRLVKQGMAP
+153 VEMKRLVKQGMAP
-166 SQAALA
+166 SQAAIA

-222 QLGHWYGFI
+222 RIGRWYHFI
-231 DAGKPELTLH
+231 NGSHVYLTLPPKDD
-241 YQTTTNAENN
+241 QPNN
-251 LPDSHQTVSNQ
+251 DSQPSPLDNVSASQNQ
-262 AASDANHQTD
+262 AP
-272 EHYTEQIGQHISDS
+272 EE
-286 HHDGVS
+286 
-292 KNSSANNNN
+292 
-301 DVINNGPSSTANQ
+301 
-314 TTEPVSILVLL
+314 VSIPVLV

-331 YFWPMLAYSLW
+331 YFWPLLAYSIW

-349 AAPQE
+349 AAPQQ
-354 SVAISSIV
+354 SIAISALMV
-362 ITYLSLIILMMLSFW
+362 TYISLILLMMLSFW

-407 GVTFPYIAISDSA
+407 GVTFPYVAISKNA
-420 QHWSDALP
+420 QHWSDVLP

-444 PVAISLP
+444 PVIISLP
-451 IIYGLAIATI
+451 IVYGLTLATLVTLY
-461 IAMSL
+461 L
-466 TALLTKRAL
+466 TALLSKRAL

>member
-1 MSLTKLSEAFIRS
+1 MRLTKQKKLSEQKGLIGAFLRS

-28 LTMVLWIPLATVLLI
+28 LSMVIWIPLATVLLI
-43 WWIFSQTQITDL
+43 WWIFSQIQITNL
-55 PIGVI
+55 PIGVM
-60 DQDNGPVANTAVRY
+60 DNDRGPIANTAVRY
-74 LEASPTL
+74 LEANPNL
-81 TVKNTYYSA
+81 TVKKLYHSPA
-90 AEAEAAILQRDI
+90 AVEAALLQRDI

-110 DFSRNILSSQSS
+110 DFSRNISSSK
-122 PLILQV
+122 PAPIVLQV

-140 TSVQAVAGTLSAG
+140 TSVQSVIGTLSAG
-153 VEIQRLVKQGMAP
+153 VEIQRLVKKGIAP
-166 SQAALA
+166 SQAAIA

-222 QLGHWYGFI
+222 QIGRWYDFIESGHSDLTNIVNSKTIAALTATENHNTFI
-231 DAGKPELTLH
+231 EDDRPRK
-241 YQTTTNAENN
+241 
-251 LPDSHQTVSNQ
+251 
-262 AASDANHQTD
+262 AS
-272 EHYTEQIGQHISDS
+272 
-286 HHDGVS
+286 V
-292 KNSSANNNN
+292 
-301 DVINNGPSSTANQ
+301 
-314 TTEPVSILVLL
+314 LVLL

-342 SILALWL
+342 SVLALWL
-349 AAPQE
+349 AAPQQA
-354 SVAISSIV
+354 VAISSIMA
-362 ITYLSLIILMMLSFW
+362 TYVGLVLLMMLSFW
-377 LGAIFTLGSF
+377 LGAIFTLTSF
-387 SLRMGLSA
+387 SLRMGLSS

-420 QHWSDALP
+420 QHWSDVLP

-451 IIYGLAIATI
+451 IVYGLTLATL
-461 IAMSL
+461 IAMFL
-466 TALLTKRAL
+466 TTLLSKRAL